1 MASSKAIINT
11 ILALRILTL
20 LLCAASLALIV
31 LTMLRGSIKS
41 EFRGI
46 KSYRYVLGA
55 AAGGILYSLI
65 QLPFAMYHAVKEKRL
80 IRGKFLPMFDF
91 YGDKVIAFLLAS
103 SVGLGFGVSFEFKD
117 IKRGETI
124 ERGYIT
130 SGLLLAGFI
139 TMAILTI
146 LTSMNRKARG
156 F

>member
-11 ILALRILTL
+11 ILALRILTF

-41 EFRGI
+41 EFHGI

-65 QLPFAMYHAVKEKRL
+65 QLPFAMYHAV
-80 IRGKFLPMFDF
+80 
-91 YGDKVIAFLLAS
+91 IAFLLAS
-103 SVGLGFGVSFEFKD
+103 GVGLGFGVSFEFKD

-124 ERGYIT
+124 YNKWSAAGWIYNYGYT
-130 SGLLLAGFI
+130 YHSYFHEPQSKRLLV
-139 TMAILTI
+139 
-146 LTSMNRKARG
+146 S
-156 F
+156 

>member
-1 MASSKAIINT
+1 MASSKSIINS
-11 ILALRILTL
+11 ILALRIFTL
-20 LLCAASLALIV
+20 LFCAASLVLII

-55 AAGGILYSLI
+55 AVGGILHSLI

-103 SVGLGFGVSFEFKD
+103 GV
-117 IKRGETI
+117 
-124 ERGYIT
+124 
-130 SGLLLAGFI
+130 
-139 TMAILTI
+139 
-146 LTSMNRKARG
+146 
-156 F
+156 